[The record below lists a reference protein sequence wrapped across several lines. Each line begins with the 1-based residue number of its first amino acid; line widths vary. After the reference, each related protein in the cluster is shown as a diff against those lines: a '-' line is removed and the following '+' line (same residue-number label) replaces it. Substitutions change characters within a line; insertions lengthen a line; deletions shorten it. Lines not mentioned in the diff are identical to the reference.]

1 MPTTNDNKEKEQ
13 ASVPFFVHEGMMTR
27 MYRIIRILAL
37 LLVAALV
44 IFVLNNIVWMKYVER
59 QRAEMTVEE
68 PYAAGVYE
76 QSDTG
81 DH

>member
-1 MPTTNDNKEKEQ
+1 MSKPNEEQQ
-13 ASVPFFVHEGMMTR
+13 ASVPYFVHEGMMTR

-59 QRAEMTVEE
+59 QRVVTTVEE
-68 PYAAGVYE
+68 PYAAGIYQ
-76 QSDTG
+76 QSDASP
-81 DH
+81 D